1 MVQSHG
7 PEERCIELLMY
18 NLVGWVLLGF
28 EEQLNNGTMK
38 GATITSPMKT
48 KARCTIVD
56 PHCPIVTLILKVNA
70 RGSIRFHRLI
80 FQPKAT
86 GCTWLAD

>member
-18 NLVGWVLLGF
+18 TLVGWGLLGF

-38 GATITSPMKT
+38 KATITSLNEDKGT
-48 KARCTIVD
+48 LYNCESALSDSDADFEGECAREYPLSPFD
-56 PHCPIVTLILKVNA
+56 LSSRKLKDA
-70 RGSIRFHRLI
+70 HG
-80 FQPKAT
+80 
-86 GCTWLAD
+86 